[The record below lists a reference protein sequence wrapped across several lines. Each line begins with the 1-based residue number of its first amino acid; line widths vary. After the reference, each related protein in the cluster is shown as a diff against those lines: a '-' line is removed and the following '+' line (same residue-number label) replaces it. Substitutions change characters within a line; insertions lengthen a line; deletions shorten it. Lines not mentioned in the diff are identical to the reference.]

1 MLRLSSKLSM
11 RVVFMEISVINID
24 GRNFWERAAGEMFFP
39 ILDNFS
45 SSSIIENYRIIVI
58 EFKVRF
64 ILRLVSICF
73 PSIL

>member
-45 SSSIIENYRIIVI
+45 SSSIIENYRII